1 MTDHGVPAELTDPI
15 RGRSEPGRM
24 WTLTN
29 VGEATPDILSPLCWS
44 LWGRG
49 VEFASRAGIYDFGV
63 LSRSALVVP
72 ADPNQ
77 WATACFYGR
86 QAMNVDRAREL
97 AGLLPGMTG
106 DDFERDLLGSVRADA
121 TPTRSD
127 PTRLPFVMVKGP
139 LAVVR
144 QRWAP
149 QRTHDEQMKW
159 WRAAVLPGDPAD
171 AAALMADSATRFT
184 AVMRAHVRTR
194 MILNGLRS
202 QVESITARLGRSDL
216 VPTLLAGYGGV
227 IETRLADD
235 VWSLGQGHLS
245 VTEFL
250 ERHGFHGPNEGNVI
264 GHSWREDPEAVVR
277 IAAVHAGRPE
287 AERPRARADRAVAAR
302 ERAEVELLK
311 GLPAVR
317 RQLFRRLLQFT
328 GNQVRSVEL
337 TKAAFLTAVDGCR
350 ASATTLGKELV
361 EAEKLDSPDDTFY
374 LTTDEMLGPLPLN
387 VRELVAFRRQRRDEY
402 RAVEIPV
409 IFTGMPQ
416 PVAVEDAESTGDGS
430 VRGTPAGPGVV
441 EGTVRVVLDADS
453 DDVLAD
459 GEVLVCKFVDPGWTA
474 LVSLAGA
481 LVTDIGSPA
490 SHGAIV
496 ARELGITCVVG
507 TGNGTKVL
515 HTGDVVR
522 VDGSTGEVAV
532 LARSAGWE
540 GTH

>member
-1 MTDHGVPAELTDPI
+1 MADGVPAELTDPTL
-15 RGRSEPGRM
+15 GTSEPDRL

-49 VEFASRAGIYDFGV
+49 VELASRAGIYDFGV
-63 LSRSALVVP
+63 LPRSALVVP
-72 ADPNQ
+72 EDPNQ

-86 QAMNVDRAREL
+86 QAMNIDRAREL

-127 PTRLPFVMVKGP
+127 PTRLPFVAVKAP
-139 LAVVR
+139 LAAIR

-149 QRTHDEQMKW
+149 RRTHDEQMAW
-159 WRAAVLPGDPAD
+159 WRKEVLPGEPSDPR
-171 AAALMADSATRFT
+171 ALLADSVARFT
-184 AVMRAHVRTR
+184 TVMRAHVRSR

-202 QVESITARLGRSDL
+202 QVESITGRLGRADL

-227 IETRLADD
+227 IETQLADD
-235 VWSLGQGHLS
+235 VWSVGQGKLT
-245 VTEFL
+245 VADFV
-250 ERHGFHGPNEGNVI
+250 ERHGFHGPNEGNVV

-277 IAAVHAGRPE
+277 IAAVHAGRSA
-287 AERPRARADRAVAAR
+287 AERPRARADRAVTLR
-302 ERAEVELLK
+302 ERAESELLA
-311 GLPAVR
+311 GLPAWR
-317 RQLFRRLLQFT
+317 RELLRRLLQFT
-328 GNQVRSVEL
+328 GFQVRSVEL
-337 TKAAFLTAVDGCR
+337 TKAAFLTAVDGTR
-350 ASATTLGKELV
+350 SAANALGRELV
-361 EAEKLDSPDDTFY
+361 AAGLLDAPGDTVY
-374 LTTDEMLGPLPLN
+374 LTSEELLGPLPGN
-387 VRELVAFRRQRRDEY
+387 ARELVAFRKQRREEY
-402 RAVEIPV
+402 RGIELPV

-416 PVAVEDAESTGDGS
+416 PMTVSDVDGDGT

-507 TGNGTKVL
+507 TGNGTKL
-515 HTGDVVR
+515 LRTGDVVR
-522 VDGSTGEVAV
+522 VDGSTGEIAV
-532 LARSAGWE
+532 LTRSAG
-540 GTH
+540 

>member
-1 MTDHGVPAELTDPI
+1 MMADDGMPAGLTDPI
-15 RGRSEPGRM
+15 LGSSEPGRT

-49 VEFASRAGIYDFGV
+49 VELASRAGMYDFGV
-63 LSRSALVVP
+63 LPRAALVVP
-72 ADPNQ
+72 DDPNQ

-97 AGLLPGMTG
+97 AGLLPGMDG
-106 DDFERDLLGSVRADA
+106 DDFERDLLGSVRVDA
-121 TPTRSD
+121 TPTKSD
-127 PTRLPFVMVKGP
+127 PMRLPFVAVKAP
-139 LAVVR
+139 LAAIR

-149 QRTHDEQMKW
+149 QCAHDEQMDW
-159 WRAAVLPGDPAD
+159 WRAEVLPSDPAD
-171 AAALMADSATRFT
+171 PRALLADSVHRFT
-184 AVMRAHVRTR
+184 TVMRAHVRTR

-202 QVESITARLGRSDL
+202 QVESMTGRLGRADL

-227 IETRLADD
+227 IETSLADD
-235 VWSLGQGHLS
+235 VWSVGQGHLS
-245 VTEFL
+245 VAEFV

-277 IAAVHAGRPE
+277 IAAVHSGRPE
-287 AERPRARADRAVAAR
+287 AERPRVRANRAVAAR
-302 ERAEVELLK
+302 ERAEAELLA
-311 GLPAVR
+311 GMPALR
-317 RQLFRRLLQFT
+317 GRLFRRLLQFT
-328 GNQVRSVEL
+328 GAQVRSVEL
-337 TKAAFLTAVDGCR
+337 TKAGFLTAVDGTR
-350 ASATTLGKELV
+350 AAAGALGRELV
-361 EAEKLDSPDDTFY
+361 AAGTLDSPDDTFY
-374 LTTDEMLGPLPLN
+374 LTTDELLGTLPRN
-387 VRELVAFRRQRRDEY
+387 ARELVVFRRERREEY
-402 RAVEIPV
+402 RALELPV
-409 IFTGMPQ
+409 IFTGMPE
-416 PVAVEDAESTGDGS
+416 PVAIDSMSLTDDRS

-453 DDVLAD
+453 DDVLED

-481 LVTDIGSPA
+481 LVTDIGSAA

-507 TGNGTKVL
+507 TGNGTRVL

-522 VDGSTGEVAV
+522 VDGSTGEIAV
-532 LARSAGWE
+532 LARSAG
-540 GTH
+540 

>member
-1 MTDHGVPAELTDPI
+1 MADGVLAELTDPTL
-15 RGRSEPGRM
+15 GTSEPDRL

-49 VEFASRAGIYDFGV
+49 VELASRAGIYDFGV
-63 LSRSALVVP
+63 LPRSALVVP
-72 ADPNQ
+72 EDPNQ
-77 WATACFYGR
+77 WATACFFGR
-86 QAMNVDRAREL
+86 QAMNIDRAREL

-127 PTRLPFVMVKGP
+127 PTRLPFVAVKAP
-139 LAVVR
+139 LAAIR

-149 QRTHDEQMKW
+149 RRTHDEQMAW
-159 WRAAVLPGDPAD
+159 WREEVLPGEPSDPRT
-171 AAALMADSATRFT
+171 LLADSVARFT
-184 AVMRAHVRTR
+184 TVMRAHVRSR

-202 QVESITARLGRSDL
+202 QVESIAGRLGRADL

-227 IETRLADD
+227 IETQLADD
-235 VWSLGQGHLS
+235 VWSVGQGDLT
-245 VTEFL
+245 VAGFV
-250 ERHGFHGPNEGNVI
+250 ERHGFHGPNEGNVV

-277 IAAVHAGRPE
+277 IAAVHAGRSA
-287 AERPRARADRAVAAR
+287 AERPRARADRAVALR
-302 ERAEVELLK
+302 ERAESELLA
-311 GLPAVR
+311 GLPAWR
-317 RQLFRRLLQFT
+317 RELLRRLLQFT
-328 GNQVRSVEL
+328 GFQVRSVEL
-337 TKAAFLTAVDGCR
+337 TKAAFLTAVDGTR
-350 ASATTLGKELV
+350 SAANALGRELV
-361 EAEKLDSPDDTFY
+361 AAGLLDAPGDTVY
-374 LTTDEMLGPLPLN
+374 LTSEELLGPLPGN
-387 VRELVAFRRQRRDEY
+387 ARELVAFRKQRRDEY
-402 RAVEIPV
+402 RGIELPV

-416 PVAVEDAESTGDGS
+416 PMTVSDVDGDGT

-453 DDVLAD
+453 DDVLSD

-507 TGNGTKVL
+507 TGNGTKL
-515 HTGDVVR
+515 LRTGDVVR
-522 VDGSTGEVAV
+522 VDGSTGEIAV
-532 LARSAGWE
+532 LTRSAG
-540 GTH
+540 

>member
-1 MTDHGVPAELTDPI
+1 MADDGVPGDLTDPT
-15 RGRSEPGRM
+15 RGSSEPGRM

-44 LWGRG
+44 LWGAG

-72 ADPNQ
+72 DDPNR

-106 DDFERDLLGSVRADA
+106 DDFERDLLGSVRPDA
-121 TPTRSD
+121 TPTKSD
-127 PTRLPFVMVKGP
+127 PTRLPFVAVKAP
-139 LAVVR
+139 LAAIR

-149 QRTHDEQMKW
+149 QRAHDEQMKW
-159 WRAAVLPGDPAD
+159 WRDQVLPGNPAD
-171 AAALMADSATRFT
+171 GKALLADSADRFS
-184 AVMRAHVRTR
+184 AVMRTHVRTR
-194 MILNGLRS
+194 MILNGVRS
-202 QVESITARLGRSDL
+202 QVEAIAGRLGRADL

-235 VWSLGQGHLS
+235 VWSVGQGQLS
-245 VTEFL
+245 VDEFVA
-250 ERHGFHGPNEGNVI
+250 RHGFHGPNEGNVI

-277 IAAVHAGRPE
+277 IAAVHADRHE
-287 AERPRARADRAVAAR
+287 AERPRVRAGRAVAAR
-302 ERAEVELLK
+302 EGAEAALLT
-311 GLPAVR
+311 GMPALR
-317 RQLFRRLLQFT
+317 RWLLRRLMQFT
-328 GNQVRSVEL
+328 GFQVRSLEL
-337 TKAAFLTAVDGCR
+337 TKAGFLTAVDGCR
-350 ASATTLGKELV
+350 AAAGALGRELV
-361 EAEKLDSPDDTFY
+361 AAGILESPDDTFY
-374 LTTDEMLGPLPLN
+374 LTTEELLAPLPRN
-387 VRELVAFRRQRRDEY
+387 VRELVAFRRARREEY
-402 RAVEIPV
+402 RALELPV
-409 IFTGMPQ
+409 IFAGMPE
-416 PVAVEDAESTGDGS
+416 PVVDDTVDSESTG

-441 EGTVRVVLDADS
+441 EGVVRVVLDADS
-453 DDVLAD
+453 DDVLED

-507 TGNGTKVL
+507 TGNGTKAL
-515 HTGDVVR
+515 RTGDVVR
-522 VDGSTGEVAV
+522 VDGSTGEIAV
-532 LARSAGWE
+532 LSRSAK
-540 GTH
+540 

>member
-1 MTDHGVPAELTDPI
+1 MPDDSDSAGLTDPI
-15 RGRSEPGRM
+15 RGRSEPERM

-44 LWGRG
+44 LWGGG
-49 VEFASRAGIYDFGV
+49 VELASRAGIYDFGV
-63 LSRSALVVP
+63 LPRSELAVP
-72 ADPNQ
+72 DDPNQ

-97 AGLLPGMTG
+97 AGLLPGTTG

-121 TPTRSD
+121 APTKSD
-127 PTRLPFVMVKGP
+127 PTRIPFVLVKAP
-139 LAVVR
+139 LAATR

-149 QRTHDEQMKW
+149 QRAYDDQMQW
-159 WRAAVLPGDPAD
+159 WRAEVLPGTPVD
-171 AAALMADSATRFT
+171 ARALLTDSVARFT
-184 AVMRAHVRTR
+184 AVMRVHVRTR
-194 MILNGLRS
+194 MILNMLRS
-202 QVESITARLGRSDL
+202 QVESISVRLGRSDL

-235 VWSLGQGHLS
+235 VWSLGQGQLS
-245 VTEFL
+245 VADFL

-287 AERPRARADRAVAAR
+287 SERPRVRAQRAVVAR
-302 ERAEVELLK
+302 ERAEAELLA
-311 GLPAVR
+311 GLPAWR
-317 RQLFRRLLQFT
+317 RPLLRRLMHFT
-328 GNQVRSVEL
+328 GFQVRSVEL
-337 TKAAFLTAVDGCR
+337 TKAGFLTAVDGTR
-350 ASATTLGKELV
+350 AAAGALGRDLV
-361 EAEKLDSPDDTFY
+361 AAGKLDSPDDTFY
-374 LTTDEMLGPLPLN
+374 LTTEELLGPLPRN
-387 VRELVAFRRQRRDEY
+387 VRELVAYRRERREAY
-402 RAVEIPV
+402 RDFEVPV
-409 IFTGMPQ
+409 TFIGMPE
-416 PVAVEDAESTGDGS
+416 PVGPTGSDNVGDRSDAT

-453 DDVLAD
+453 DDVLED

-515 HTGDVVR
+515 RTGDVVR
-522 VDGSTGEVAV
+522 VDGSTGEIAV
-532 LARSAGWE
+532 LAASAG
-540 GTH
+540 

>member
-1 MTDHGVPAELTDPI
+1 MTDLGVPADLTDPI
-15 RGRSEPGRM
+15 RGSSEPDRM

-44 LWGRG
+44 LWGNG
-49 VEFASRAGIYDFGV
+49 VELASRAGLYDFGV
-63 LSRSALVVP
+63 LPRSEIFVP
-72 ADPNQ
+72 DDPNQ

-86 QAMNVDRAREL
+86 QAMNIERAREL

-127 PTRLPFVMVKGP
+127 PTRLPFVAVKAP
-139 LAVVR
+139 LTAIR
-144 QRWAP
+144 QRWVP
-149 QRTHDEQMKW
+149 QRTHDEQMDW
-159 WRAAVLPGDPAD
+159 WRAEVLPGAPAD
-171 AAALMADSATRFT
+171 PRALLAESSRRFT

-202 QVESITARLGRSDL
+202 QVEAITARLGRSDL

-235 VWSLGQGHLS
+235 VWSLGQGQLT

-264 GHSWREDPEAVVR
+264 GHSWREDPEAVIR
-277 IAAVHAGRPE
+277 IAAAHAGRPE
-287 AERPRARADRAVAAR
+287 AERPRVRAERAVAAR
-302 ERAEVELLK
+302 ERAESDLLA

-328 GNQVRSVEL
+328 GAQVRSVEL

-350 ASATTLGKELV
+350 AGAATLGRDLV
-361 EAEKLDSPDDTFY
+361 EAGELDRPDDTFY
-374 LTTDEMLGPLPLN
+374 LTTDELLGSLPCN
-387 VRELVAFRRQRRDEY
+387 ARELVAFRRQRRDEY

-409 IFTGMPQ
+409 IFTGMPE
-416 PVAVEDAESTGDGS
+416 PVAAGDSGSTEDGS
-430 VRGTPAGPGVV
+430 VRGTPAGAGVV

-453 DDVLAD
+453 DDVLED

-515 HTGDVVR
+515 RSGDVVR
-522 VDGSTGEVAV
+522 VDGSTGEIAV
-532 LARSAGWE
+532 LSRSAG
-540 GTH
+540 

>member
-1 MTDHGVPAELTDPI
+1 L
-15 RGRSEPGRM
+15 

-44 LWGRG
+44 LWGGG

-63 LSRSALVVP
+63 LPRSALIVP
-72 ADPNQ
+72 DDPNQ

-121 TPTRSD
+121 TPTKSD
-127 PTRLPFVMVKGP
+127 PTRLPFVAVKAP
-139 LAVVR
+139 LVAIR

-149 QRTHDEQMKW
+149 RRAYDDQMSW
-159 WRAAVLPGDPAD
+159 WRAEVFPGTSADPS
-171 AAALMADSATRFT
+171 ALLVDSVERFT

-194 MILNGLRS
+194 MILNALRS
-202 QVESITARLGRSDL
+202 QVESISTRLGHAEL

-227 IETRLADD
+227 VETRLADD
-235 VWSLGQGHLS
+235 VWSLGQGQLT
-245 VTEFL
+245 VGEFL

-264 GHSWREDPEAVVR
+264 GHSWREDPGAVVR

-287 AERPRARADRAVAAR
+287 AERPRARAARAVAAR
-302 ERAEVELLK
+302 VRAESELLA
-311 GLPAVR
+311 GLPAWQR
-317 RQLFRRLLQFT
+317 RPFRRLLQFT
-328 GNQVRSVEL
+328 GFQVRSVEL
-337 TKAAFLTAVDGCR
+337 TKAAFLTAVDGTR
-350 ASATTLGKELV
+350 SAAGALGRRLV
-361 EAEKLDSPDDTFY
+361 AAGHLDSADDTFY
-374 LTTDEMLGPLPLN
+374 LTTEELIGRLPPN
-387 VRELVAFRRQRRDEY
+387 ARDLVAFRRQRRAEY
-402 RAVEIPV
+402 RTIELPV

-416 PVAVEDAESTGDGS
+416 PITVDDANREDDDG

-453 DDVLAD
+453 DDVLED

-507 TGNGTKVL
+507 TGNGTKAL
-515 HTGDVVR
+515 RTGDVVR
-522 VDGSTGEVAV
+522 VDGSTGEISV

-540 GTH
+540 GNP

>member
-1 MTDHGVPAELTDPI
+1 MAYHGVPAGLTDPI
-15 RGRSEPGRM
+15 RGISEPDRM

-44 LWGRG
+44 LWGNG
-49 VEFASRAGIYDFGV
+49 VEFASRAGLYDFGV
-63 LSRSALVVP
+63 LRRSALSVP
-72 ADPNQ
+72 DDPNK

-121 TPTRSD
+121 TPTRND
-127 PTRLPFVMVKGP
+127 PTRLPFVAVKAP
-139 LAVVR
+139 FTLAR

-149 QRTHDEQMKW
+149 QRTYDEQMNW
-159 WRAAVLPGDPAD
+159 WRGHVLPGDPAD
-171 AAALMADSATRFT
+171 ATALLADSARRFS
-184 AVMRAHVRTR
+184 AIMRTHVRTR

-202 QVESITARLGRSDL
+202 QVESISIRLGHADL
-216 VPTLLAGYGGV
+216 VSTLLAGYGGV
-227 IETRLADD
+227 VETRLADD
-235 VWSLGQGHLS
+235 VWLLGQGQL
-245 VTEFL
+245 TIGEFL

-264 GHSWREDPEAVVR
+264 GHSWREDPDSVVR

-302 ERAEVELLK
+302 MRAESELLA
-311 GLPAVR
+311 GLPPLR
-317 RQLFRRLLQFT
+317 RRMFRRLLQFT
-328 GNQVRSVEL
+328 GAQVRSVEL
-337 TKAAFLTAVDGCR
+337 TKAAFLTAVDGTR
-350 ASATTLGKELV
+350 SAAGALGRQLV
-361 EAEKLDSPDDTFY
+361 AAGKIESPDDTFF
-374 LTTDEMLGPLPLN
+374 LTIEELLGPLPLN
-387 VRELVAFRRQRRDEY
+387 ARELVDFRRQRRDEY
-402 RAVEIPV
+402 RAIELPV

-416 PVAVEDAESTGDGS
+416 PVTVEDANGHRDG
-430 VRGTPAGPGVV
+430 VVCGTPAGPGVV

-453 DDVLAD
+453 DDVLED
-459 GEVLVCKFVDPGWTA
+459 GEVLVCRFVDPGWTA

-515 HTGDVVR
+515 RTGDVVR

-532 LARSAGWE
+532 LARSAG
-540 GTH
+540 

>member
-1 MTDHGVPAELTDPI
+1 MTHDGVPADLTDPI
-15 RGRSEPGRM
+15 RGSSEPDRL

-44 LWGRG
+44 LWGNG
-49 VEFASRAGIYDFGV
+49 VEFASRAGLYDFGV
-63 LSRSALVVP
+63 LRRSALSVP
-72 ADPNQ
+72 DEPNK

-127 PTRLPFVMVKGP
+127 PTRLPFVAVKAP
-139 LAVVR
+139 FTLAR

-149 QRTHDEQMKW
+149 QRTYDEQMNW
-159 WRAAVLPGDPAD
+159 WRVHVLPGNPAD
-171 AAALMADSATRFT
+171 ATALLADSARRFS
-184 AVMRAHVRTR
+184 AVMRTHVRTR

-202 QVESITARLGRSDL
+202 QVESISTRLGHADL

-227 IETRLADD
+227 VETRLADD
-235 VWSLGQGHLS
+235 VWSLGQGQL
-245 VTEFL
+245 TIGEFL

-287 AERPRARADRAVAAR
+287 AERPKVRADRAVAAR
-302 ERAEVELLK
+302 VRAESELLA
-311 GLPAVR
+311 GLPPLR
-317 RQLFRRLLQFT
+317 RRMFLRLLQFT
-328 GNQVRSVEL
+328 GAQVRSVEL
-337 TKAAFLTAVDGCR
+337 TKAAFLTAVDGTR
-350 ASATTLGKELV
+350 SAAGALGRQL
-361 EAEKLDSPDDTFY
+361 AAAGKLASPDDTFF
-374 LTTDEMLGPLPLN
+374 LTAEELLGPLPLN
-387 VRELVAFRRQRRDEY
+387 ATELVDFRRQRRDEY
-402 RAVEIPV
+402 RAIELPV

-416 PVAVEDAESTGDGS
+416 PVKVEDADGHRDG
-430 VRGTPAGPGVV
+430 VVCGTPAGPGVV
-441 EGTVRVVLDADS
+441 EGIVRVVLDADS
-453 DDVLAD
+453 DDVLED
-459 GEVLVCKFVDPGWTA
+459 GEVLVCRFVDPGWTA

-507 TGNGTKVL
+507 TGNGTKAL
-515 HTGDVVR
+515 RTGDVVR
-522 VDGSTGEVAV
+522 VDGSTGEIAV
-532 LARSAGWE
+532 LTRSAG
-540 GTH
+540 